1 MATWP
6 RGGPDMNRRSH
17 PARDD
22 PRGKGRCASAMRILV
37 LDLFLSGWPMVAAAH
52 GGGSPGSRAGIPIP
66 SLSHGEMAV
75 IAPYYGRIIALAEN
89 ISDTNEPFRR
99 LLNFAQIQ
107 RAYCLWGLMPGSVGD
122 EESAFNECS
131 HAYLAAAKA
140 ILLQMRALKGEKA
153 EIDDLVSDIDAMLIR
168 NNLSLILCKFSG
180 ESFNTAD
187 LIRPELADIVLH
199 AKSLAAILSAAL
211 VILAGLWLAARSSRP
226 ASQSLERFSYSRNL

>member
-1 MATWP
+1 MCKRHADSGPRPFSVRLADGCSRTWRRLSRKP
-6 RGGPDMNRRSH
+6 GRHPDTIAYPWRNGCH
-17 PARDD
+17 
-22 PRGKGRCASAMRILV
+22 CALLR
-37 LDLFLSGWPMVAAAH
+37 
-52 GGGSPGSRAGIPIP
+52 
-66 SLSHGEMAV
+66 
-75 IAPYYGRIIALAEN
+75 RIIALAEN

-107 RAYCLWGLMPGSVGD
+107 RVYCLWGLMPGSVGD
-122 EESAFNECS
+122 EESPFNECS

-226 ASQSLERFSYSRNL
+226 ESQSLERFSYSRNL